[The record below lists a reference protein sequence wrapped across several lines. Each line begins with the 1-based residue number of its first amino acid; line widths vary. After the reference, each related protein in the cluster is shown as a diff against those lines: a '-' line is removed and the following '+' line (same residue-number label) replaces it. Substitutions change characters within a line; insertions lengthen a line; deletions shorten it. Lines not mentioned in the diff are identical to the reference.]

1 VVAAGGCRE
10 QEETLGK
17 EQEDGWHPE
26 GNSCRAHYT
35 LDTCAHFSNV
45 ISHAPPRVC
54 YPCRASRVLSL
65 SIAIAIA
72 SKKGEERKQ
81 DERSKDEGTAQ
92 GFVLLII
99 RPSDMQFSSGVE

>member
-1 VVAAGGCRE
+1 MAAAGGCRE
-10 QEETLGK
+10 QEALGR
-17 EQEDGWHPE
+17 EQEDGRHPE

-65 SIAIAIA
+65 SIAIA
-72 SKKGEERKQ
+72 SKKSEERKQ
-81 DERSKDEGTAQ
+81 DERSKDRGTAQ
-92 GFVLLII
+92 KFVLLII
-99 RPSDMQFSSGVE
+99 RASDMQFSSGVE